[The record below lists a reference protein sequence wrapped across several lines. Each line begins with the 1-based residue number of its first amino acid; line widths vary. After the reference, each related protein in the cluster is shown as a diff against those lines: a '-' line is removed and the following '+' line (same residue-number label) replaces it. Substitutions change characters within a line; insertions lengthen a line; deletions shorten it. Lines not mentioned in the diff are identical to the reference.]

1 MHNDYPLPLDKTEI
15 KREILSDYPLKIPD
29 HYNIPIG
36 NAKKL
41 AANIFDKEKHVIH
54 YENFKLYLRLG
65 LKLKKMHR
73 VLAFNQSQ
81 YLKQYIDFNTQK
93 GMEAEINEDKDG
105 KALYKLM
112 NNSVYGKTKENL
124 RNRIDVR
131 LVSNKKD

>member
-15 KREILSDYPLKIPD
+15 KREILSDYPLKFPD

-93 GMEAEINEDKDG
+93 EW
-105 KALYKLM
+105 KL
-112 NNSVYGKTKENL
+112 K
-124 RNRIDVR
+124 
-131 LVSNKKD
+131 